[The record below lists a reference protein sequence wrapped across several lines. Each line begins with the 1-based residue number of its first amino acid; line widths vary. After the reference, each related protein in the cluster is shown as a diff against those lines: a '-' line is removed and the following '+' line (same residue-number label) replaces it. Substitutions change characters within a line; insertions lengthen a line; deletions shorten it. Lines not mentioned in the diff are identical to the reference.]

1 MKGKRVYSTKPNP
14 KEELK
19 KDSPKDIKNRKYYKG
34 EI

>member
-1 MKGKRVYSTKPNP
+1 MKGKRVYSSKPYPN
-14 KEELK
+14 EELQ